1 MKTKTNLA
9 TVAERGPIT
18 LQQEHPRPNIGL
30 MLQAITDKGITEA
43 SVAVM
48 TQLVA
53 LQERLDAKDA
63 EKDFARS
70 FVALQSAMPKVTAM
84 KPVKNNDGSLRYTFA
99 PYEDIM
105 RQVQPSIVANGFTV
119 TFDNK
124 IEEGRVTIICT
135 LMHTSGH
142 SRSNSFTARIGK
154 GPPGSSESQADG
166 SANTYAKRF
175 ALCNALNIVIEK
187 DDDARALGAGPLL
200 PATVKELRDRLA
212 AVKGDESKFLAAA
225 HAAQWEAISL
235 DRYEEL
241 DGMLFRKEVKAGLR
255 NEQGEWTKF

>member
-1 MKTKTNLA
+1 MSDQQLA
-9 TVAERGPIT
+9 T
-18 LQQEHPRPNIGL
+18 RPEPMNVGM
-30 MLQAITDKGITEA
+30 MLQTIAEKGITEA

-53 LQERLDAKDA
+53 LKERMDAKEA
-63 EKDFARS
+63 EREFAAA
-70 FVALQSAMPKVTAM
+70 FVALQGEMPKVTAM
-84 KPVKNNDGSLRYTFA
+84 KAVKNNDGSLRYTFA

-105 RQVQPSIVANGFTV
+105 RQVQPSLVSHGFTV

-124 IEEGRVTIICT
+124 IDDARVTILCT

-187 DDDARALGAGPLL
+187 DDDARAVGGAPLL
-200 PATVKELRDRLA
+200 PATMKELKERLA
-212 AVKGDESKFLAAA
+212 AVKGDEAKFLAVAQAA
-225 HAAQWEAISL
+225 HWEAIPASK
-235 DRYEEL
+235 YEEL
-241 DGMLFRKEVKAGLR
+241 DEMLFRKEVKAGLR
-255 NEQGEWTKF
+255 NEQGEWTNF